1 MYLGV
6 ITLTKLL
13 LGFNQ
18 KIFSEKH
25 LDNWTHDFSTFL
37 TSVFITTVD
46 LILHQYLEIN
56 LAFSV
61 FNPLLGIGQV
71 KTCPEIS
78 LNNFLGGPK
87 SNLREIFAWCEPIN
101 LRFYLSEPC
110 SNLCVCVFI
119 NYLWPNL
126 EPVKICWPKEKSK
139 HIIWH
144 IENKRI

>member
-1 MYLGV
+1 MTRKIYLEWCMYLGV

-25 LDNWTHDFSTFL
+25 LDSWTHDFNTFL

-61 FNPLLGIGQV
+61 FKPSWRN
-71 KTCPEIS
+71 
-78 LNNFLGGPK
+78 
-87 SNLREIFAWCEPIN
+87 
-101 LRFYLSEPC
+101 
-110 SNLCVCVFI
+110 
-119 NYLWPNL
+119 
-126 EPVKICWPKEKSK
+126 KIRKEKNDMLIGLIDFK
-139 HIIWH
+139 HGRW
-144 IENKRI
+144 RISWYRSILKLGWKSPSCQFIVWRSTFGKTLLKGTQF

>member
-87 SNLREIFAWCEPIN
+87 SNLREIFAWCEQIN
-101 LRFYLSEPC
+101 LRLKVNHAQIYV
-110 SNLCVCVFI
+110 CVCF
-119 NYLWPNL
+119 YKLLMTQFRPSQNL
-126 EPVKICWPKEKSK
+126 LTQGKIKTHNLTHWK
-139 HIIWH
+139 
-144 IENKRI
+144 